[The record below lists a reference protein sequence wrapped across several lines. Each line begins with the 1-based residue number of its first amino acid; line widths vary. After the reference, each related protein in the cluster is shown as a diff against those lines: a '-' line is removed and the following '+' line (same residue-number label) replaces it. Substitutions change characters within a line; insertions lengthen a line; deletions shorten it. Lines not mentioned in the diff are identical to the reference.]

1 MKLGSNKLRNEA
13 WLTLLSK
20 NLRVGELLEIGFLG
34 VYVAGGRKL
43 LLMLLMNPI
52 ISIQFASA

>member
-20 NLRVGELLEIGFLG
+20 NLTVANPLEIGFLG

-52 ISIQFASA
+52 ISIQFASV